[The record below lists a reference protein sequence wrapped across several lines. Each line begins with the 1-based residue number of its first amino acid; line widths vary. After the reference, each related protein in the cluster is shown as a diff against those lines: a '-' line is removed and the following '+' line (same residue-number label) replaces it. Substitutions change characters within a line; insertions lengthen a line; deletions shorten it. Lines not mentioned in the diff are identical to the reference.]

1 MVKTRFVKSE
11 FEFTIYFMI
20 LQRQYH
26 VFLTFSYNTDIN
38 IRGNIMKEQNFDTN
52 PQKNEAKKSNII
64 LKLQD
69 ICFSY
74 HSLAGETEVL

>member
-1 MVKTRFVKSE
+1 
-11 FEFTIYFMI
+11 
-20 LQRQYH
+20 
-26 VFLTFSYNTDIN
+26 
-38 IRGNIMKEQNFDTN
+38 MKEQNFDAN

-74 HSLAGETEVL
+74 HSLAGETEVLKNIANFHVLNRIYLWKRNIH